1 MAPIGRKRPVCF
13 SAGRA
18 GTPTLPIGQHLCPLN
33 LFVTW
38 SAATDRVH
46 ETVAIRDFPIG
57 DLHPNR
63 QQQVRSAFALGVI
76 GILYLNEDAGWSFS
90 PPMWLPL
97 TDDELSAP
105 QIDGG

>member
-1 MAPIGRKRPVCF
+1 MHLYEIQPSDQNPVY
-13 SAGRA
+13 AVARNPQEA
-18 GTPTLPIGQHLCPLN
+18 TN

-105 QIDGG
+105 QIDGGER